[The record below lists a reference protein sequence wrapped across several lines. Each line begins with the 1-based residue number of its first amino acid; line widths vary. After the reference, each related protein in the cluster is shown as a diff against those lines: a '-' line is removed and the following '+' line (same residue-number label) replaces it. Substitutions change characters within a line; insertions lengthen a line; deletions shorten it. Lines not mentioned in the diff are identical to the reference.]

1 MSTTKMAEMYEGN
14 FLCGTDVLTPVTVE
28 IESVAQP
35 GSEKDAT
42 GKPITQAVL
51 TFKGARKRFVLNK
64 VNWRIIAAQHG
75 KDESQWPGK
84 KITLQCR
91 FLKEFMGFQN
101 VMCVRVIPPNGTAVP
116 MSVVKFM
123 GKASPY

>member
-28 IESVAQP
+28 IEAVAQP

-42 GKPITQAVL
+42 GKPITQAIL
-51 TFKGARKRFVLNK
+51 SFKSARKRFVLNK
-64 VNWRIIAAQHG
+64 VNWRIIAAMHG

-84 KITLQCR
+84 KLTLQCR
-91 FLKEFMGFQN
+91 YLKEFMGFPN

-123 GKASPY
+123 GKPVPY